1 MRLLFLIAGLFTCS
15 ITFGQTS
22 IIGKWKP
29 VFFNIDSM
37 ITADVKADTT
47 FLSAKLDEA
56 LKDDKDPKAS
66 KEMMVFVAEMMLN
79 KMKVTEEEFTS
90 TAEYII
96 TDRNR
101 NKSSQGTYTLDGQ
114 NNLVITTVK
123 NETHTFKVS
132 FKNDNLILTGELE
145 NREGK
150 KGKLLVEYERV
161 K

>member
-79 KMKVTEEEFTS
+79 KMKVTEEEFTA

-96 TDRNR
+96 TDRKR
-101 NKSSQGTYTLDGQ
+101 NKSS
-114 NNLVITTVK
+114 ITTQ
-123 NETHTFKVS
+123 
-132 FKNDNLILTGELE
+132 
-145 NREGK
+145 
-150 KGKLLVEYERV
+150 
-161 K
+161 